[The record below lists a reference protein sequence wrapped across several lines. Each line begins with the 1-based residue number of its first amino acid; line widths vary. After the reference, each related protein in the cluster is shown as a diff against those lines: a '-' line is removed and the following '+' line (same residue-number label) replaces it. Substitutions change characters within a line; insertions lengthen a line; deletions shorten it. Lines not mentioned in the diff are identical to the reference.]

1 MNLEEL
7 KKKMDEEHY
16 IYDDT
21 LSTVLYVALQLGRP
35 LLIEGAAGVGKT
47 EVAKVMAAALDREL
61 VRLQCYE
68 GLDESKALYEW
79 NYQKQLLSI
88 QVNMNAQDREAL
100 TRSLFSDE
108 YLLERPLL
116 KSIRSEKPVVLLI
129 DEIDKADEEFEAF
142 LLELLSEMQ
151 VTIPEVGTIRANS
164 VPFVVLTSNRA
175 RPLSEALRRRCAYLY
190 IEYPDMEK
198 ELAILRA
205 KLPHVDDR
213 LCAQVALAVQKLR
226 SNEVILKKPSI
237 AETLDWAAALD
248 ALGIRELTPDA
259 LRKTAGFVLKNN
271 EDMAALARQTADKL
285 DAMGIKFKVVNVV
298 DLVKL
303 QSAKENNEALSDEE
317 FAELFTE
324 DKPVLFAYHSYARDV
339 RGLIYDRP
347 NHDNFN
353 VHGYEEQGSTT
364 TPYDMV
370 RVNNIDRY
378 ELQAEAL
385 RMIDADKYADKI
397 NELEAFRQ
405 EAFQFAVDN
414 GYDHPDYTDW
424 VYSGVNTN
432 KQGAVSATAATAGD
446 NE

>member
-1 MNLEEL
+1 MDLQTL
-7 KKKMDEEHY
+7 KLKMDEANY

-21 LSTVLYVALQLGRP
+21 LATVLYVALKLGRP

-47 EVAKVMAAALDREL
+47 EVAKVMAAALDRDL

-88 QVNMNAQDREAL
+88 QVNRDSVDADAL
-100 TRSLFSDE
+100 TDSLFRDE

-116 KSIRSEKPVVLLI
+116 RSIRSEKPVVLLI

-142 LLELLSEMQ
+142 LLELLSDMQ
-151 VTIPEVGTIRANS
+151 VSIPEIGTLRANT

-213 LCAQVALAVQKLR
+213 LAAQVALAVQNLR
-226 SNEVILKKPSI
+226 SNEAILKKPSI

-259 LRKTAGFVLKNN
+259 LRQTAGFILKNS
-271 EDMAALARQTADKL
+271 EDIA
-285 DAMGIKFKVVNVV
+285 AMGEP
-298 DLVKL
+298 
-303 QSAKENNEALSDEE
+303 QQPQECA
-317 FAELFTE
+317 
-324 DKPVLFAYHSYARDV
+324 
-339 RGLIYDRP
+339 
-347 NHDNFN
+347 
-353 VHGYEEQGSTT
+353 HGHHCG
-364 TPYDMV
+364 
-370 RVNNIDRY
+370 
-378 ELQAEAL
+378 
-385 RMIDADKYADKI
+385 
-397 NELEAFRQ
+397 
-405 EAFQFAVDN
+405 
-414 GYDHPDYTDW
+414 GHHH
-424 VYSGVNTN
+424 G
-432 KQGAVSATAATAGD
+432 
-446 NE
+446 

>member
-88 QVNMNAQDREAL
+88 QVKMNAQEQEAL

-175 RPLSEALRRRCAYLY
+175 RPLSEALRPRTRKRTSSCPFSRRSCPMWTTAS
-190 IEYPDMEK
+190 
-198 ELAILRA
+198 AR
-205 KLPHVDDR
+205 R
-213 LCAQVALAVQKLR
+213 WRWRCR
-226 SNEVILKKPSI
+226 S
-237 AETLDWAAALD
+237 
-248 ALGIRELTPDA
+248 
-259 LRKTAGFVLKNN
+259 
-271 EDMAALARQTADKL
+271 
-285 DAMGIKFKVVNVV
+285 
-298 DLVKL
+298 
-303 QSAKENNEALSDEE
+303 SAPTRS
-317 FAELFTE
+317 F
-324 DKPVLFAYHSYARDV
+324 
-339 RGLIYDRP
+339 
-347 NHDNFN
+347 
-353 VHGYEEQGSTT
+353 
-364 TPYDMV
+364 
-370 RVNNIDRY
+370 
-378 ELQAEAL
+378 
-385 RMIDADKYADKI
+385 
-397 NELEAFRQ
+397 
-405 EAFQFAVDN
+405 
-414 GYDHPDYTDW
+414 
-424 VYSGVNTN
+424 
-432 KQGAVSATAATAGD
+432 
-446 NE
+446 

>member
-1 MNLEEL
+1 MAA
-7 KKKMDEEHY
+7 H
-16 IYDDT
+16 
-21 LSTVLYVALQLGRP
+21 ALGRE
-35 LLIEGAAGVGKT
+35 LIR
-47 EVAKVMAAALDREL
+47 M
-61 VRLQCYE
+61 QCYE

-79 NYQKQLLSI
+79 NYQKQLLAI
-88 QVNMNAQDREAL
+88 QMGAEGMSD
-100 TRSLFSDE
+100 LFGEE

-151 VTIPEVGTIRANS
+151 VTIPDVGTIRANS

-271 EDMAALARQTADKL
+271 EDMAAL
-285 DAMGIKFKVVNVV
+285 DAEEMGGCHCGGC
-298 DLVKL
+298 
-303 QSAKENNEALSDEE
+303 EG
-317 FAELFTE
+317 
-324 DKPVLFAYHSYARDV
+324 H
-339 RGLIYDRP
+339 
-347 NHDNFN
+347 H
-353 VHGYEEQGSTT
+353 HG
-364 TPYDMV
+364 
-370 RVNNIDRY
+370 
-378 ELQAEAL
+378 
-385 RMIDADKYADKI
+385 
-397 NELEAFRQ
+397 
-405 EAFQFAVDN
+405 
-414 GYDHPDYTDW
+414 
-424 VYSGVNTN
+424 
-432 KQGAVSATAATAGD
+432 
-446 NE
+446 

>member
-7 KKKMDEEHY
+7 KRKMDEEHY

-88 QVNMNAQDREAL
+88 QVNMNAQDKEAL

-237 AETLDWAAALD
+237 AETLD

-271 EDMAALARQTADKL
+271 EDMAAL
-285 DAMGIKFKVVNVV
+285 DAEEMGGCHCGGC
-298 DLVKL
+298 
-303 QSAKENNEALSDEE
+303 EG
-317 FAELFTE
+317 
-324 DKPVLFAYHSYARDV
+324 H
-339 RGLIYDRP
+339 
-347 NHDNFN
+347 H
-353 VHGYEEQGSTT
+353 HG
-364 TPYDMV
+364 
-370 RVNNIDRY
+370 
-378 ELQAEAL
+378 
-385 RMIDADKYADKI
+385 
-397 NELEAFRQ
+397 
-405 EAFQFAVDN
+405 
-414 GYDHPDYTDW
+414 
-424 VYSGVNTN
+424 
-432 KQGAVSATAATAGD
+432 
-446 NE
+446 

>member
-1 MNLEEL
+1 MILESEAYIMDLQTL
-7 KKKMDEEHY
+7 KQKMDEAHY

-21 LSTVLYVALQLGRP
+21 LATVLAVALQLGRP

-47 EVAKVMAAALDREL
+47 EIAKVMASALDRDL

-88 QVNMNAQDREAL
+88 QVNMGNRDSDEL

-116 KSIRSEKPVVLLI
+116 RSIRAEKPVVLLI

-151 VTIPEVGTIRANS
+151 VTIPEVGTIKAKS
-164 VPFVVLTSNRA
+164 IPFVVLTSNRA

-190 IEYPDMEK
+190 IQYPDMQK

-213 LCAQVALAVQKLR
+213 LSAQVALATQKLR
-226 SNEVILKKPSI
+226 ASEAILKKPSI

-259 LRKTAGFVLKNN
+259 LRQTAGFVLKNN
-271 EDMAALARQTADKL
+271 EDIA
-285 DAMGIKFKVVNVV
+285 
-298 DLVKL
+298 
-303 QSAKENNEALSDEE
+303 
-317 FAELFTE
+317 
-324 DKPVLFAYHSYARDV
+324 VL
-339 RGLIYDRP
+339 
-347 NHDNFN
+347 
-353 VHGYEEQGSTT
+353 E
-364 TPYDMV
+364 
-370 RVNNIDRY
+370 
-378 ELQAEAL
+378 
-385 RMIDADKYADKI
+385 
-397 NELEAFRQ
+397 ELEDL
-405 EAFQFAVDN
+405 EP
-414 GYDHPDYTDW
+414 DHHCHC
-424 VYSGVNTN
+424 G
-432 KQGAVSATAATAGD
+432 GHCGGHHHG
-446 NE
+446 

>member
-1 MNLEEL
+1 MDLHTL
-7 KKKMDEEHY
+7 KQKMDEAHY

-21 LSTVLYVALQLGRP
+21 LATVLAVALQLGRP

-47 EVAKVMAAALDREL
+47 EIAKVMASALDRDL

-88 QVNMNAQDREAL
+88 QVNMGSKDSKEL
-100 TRSLFSDE
+100 TKDLFSDE

-116 KSIRSEKPVVLLI
+116 QSIRSEKPVVLLI

-151 VTIPEVGTIRANS
+151 VSIPEVGTIRAKS

-190 IEYPDMEK
+190 IQYPDMEK

-226 SNEVILKKPSI
+226 SSEAILKKPSI

-259 LRKTAGFVLKNN
+259 LRQTAGFVLKNS
-271 EDMAALARQTADKL
+271 EDIAVLEEM
-285 DAMGIKFKVVNVV
+285 
-298 DLVKL
+298 
-303 QSAKENNEALSDEE
+303 ENMDHEC
-317 FAELFTE
+317 TCGGHCGGH
-324 DKPVLFAYHSYARDV
+324 YHD
-339 RGLIYDRP
+339 
-347 NHDNFN
+347 
-353 VHGYEEQGSTT
+353 
-364 TPYDMV
+364 
-370 RVNNIDRY
+370 
-378 ELQAEAL
+378 
-385 RMIDADKYADKI
+385 
-397 NELEAFRQ
+397 
-405 EAFQFAVDN
+405 
-414 GYDHPDYTDW
+414 
-424 VYSGVNTN
+424 
-432 KQGAVSATAATAGD
+432 
-446 NE
+446 